1 MEKAVFA
8 ADALA
13 GRVVLVTGASRG
25 IGAGILEAFLKAGAT
40 VVGSATSEA
49 GAEKITARIAELG
62 GQGRG
67 VVLNVNDADAGQ
79 KAVADVVE
87 PTAASTSSSTTP
99 ASRATRSPCA

>member
-40 VVGSATSEA
+40 VVGSATS
-49 GAEKITARIAELG
+49 
-62 GQGRG
+62 
-67 VVLNVNDADAGQ
+67 
-79 KAVADVVE
+79 
-87 PTAASTSSSTTP
+87 
-99 ASRATRSPCA
+99 

>member
-62 GQGRG
+62 EAARALRG
-67 VVLNVNDADAGQ
+67 
-79 KAVADVVE
+79 
-87 PTAASTSSSTTP
+87 
-99 ASRATRSPCA
+99 